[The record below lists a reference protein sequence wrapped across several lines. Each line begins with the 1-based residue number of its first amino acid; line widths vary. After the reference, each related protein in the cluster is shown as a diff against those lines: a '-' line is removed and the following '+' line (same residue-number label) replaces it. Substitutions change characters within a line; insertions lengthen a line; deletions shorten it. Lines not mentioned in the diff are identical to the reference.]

1 MGGCI
6 SKKKENPKVKFTI
19 SSGDDNTLLG
29 EITIDIFVNEVPKT
43 AKNFL
48 ALASGKCGYGYEN
61 STFHRIIPGFMIQG
75 GDFTRGD
82 GSGGKSIYGG
92 KFADEN
98 FDRKHEGAGTLS
110 MANSG
115 PDTNGSQFFLTVAP
129 TPHLD
134 GKHVVFGKVTPES
147 MGTLRK
153 IEGLGTPSG
162 KTKTKVTITASEV
175 TGMDDL
181 EIPCDDM
188 EI

>member
-1 MGGCI
+1 
-6 SKKKENPKVKFTI
+6 
-19 SSGDDNTLLG
+19 
-29 EITIDIFVNEVPKT
+29 
-43 AKNFL
+43 
-48 ALASGKCGYGYEN
+48 
-61 STFHRIIPGFMIQG
+61 
-75 GDFTRGD
+75 
-82 GSGGKSIYGG
+82 
-92 KFADEN
+92 
-98 FDRKHEGAGTLS
+98 

-134 GKHVVFGKVTPES
+134 GKKIFIRFFFILHIFFINLFHLFLLGKHVVFGKVTPES

-162 KTKTKVTITASEV
+162 KTKTKVTITKSEV

-181 EIPCDDM
+181 EIECTDM

>member
-1 MGGCI
+1 MLI
-6 SKKKENPKVKFTI
+6 KTFNFKELYQWQIVARIQMVLNSFSQWLLRPIWTVIKLYIYFWSI
-19 SSGDDNTLLG
+19 FCSFYSTLFINL
-29 EITIDIFVNEVPKT
+29 
-43 AKNFL
+43 FL
-48 ALASGKCGYGYEN
+48 L
-61 STFHRIIPGFMIQG
+61 
-75 GDFTRGD
+75 
-82 GSGGKSIYGG
+82 
-92 KFADEN
+92 
-98 FDRKHEGAGTLS
+98 
-110 MANSG
+110 
-115 PDTNGSQFFLTVAP
+115 
-129 TPHLD
+129 

>member
-1 MGGCI
+1 
-6 SKKKENPKVKFTI
+6 
-19 SSGDDNTLLG
+19 
-29 EITIDIFVNEVPKT
+29 
-43 AKNFL
+43 
-48 ALASGKCGYGYEN
+48 
-61 STFHRIIPGFMIQG
+61 
-75 GDFTRGD
+75 
-82 GSGGKSIYGG
+82 
-92 KFADEN
+92 
-98 FDRKHEGAGTLS
+98 

-134 GKHVVFGKVTPES
+134 GKQSIYVLFFILHILFINLFHLFFSLGKHVVFGKVTPES

-181 EIPCDDM
+181 EIQCTDM

>member
-1 MGGCI
+1 
-6 SKKKENPKVKFTI
+6 
-19 SSGDDNTLLG
+19 
-29 EITIDIFVNEVPKT
+29 
-43 AKNFL
+43 
-48 ALASGKCGYGYEN
+48 
-61 STFHRIIPGFMIQG
+61 
-75 GDFTRGD
+75 
-82 GSGGKSIYGG
+82 
-92 KFADEN
+92 
-98 FDRKHEGAGTLS
+98 

-134 GKHVVFGKVTPES
+134 GKQSIYVLFLFYIFYLLIFFVIFLLGKHVVFGKVTPES

-181 EIPCDDM
+181 EIQCTDM